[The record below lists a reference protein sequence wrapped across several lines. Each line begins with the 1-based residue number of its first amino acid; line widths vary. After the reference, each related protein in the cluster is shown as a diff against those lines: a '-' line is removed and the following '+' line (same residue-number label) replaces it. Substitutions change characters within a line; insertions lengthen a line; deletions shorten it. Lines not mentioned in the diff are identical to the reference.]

1 MGKTRLIFQS
11 LGRLLARA
19 VGHSLVTMNPMI
31 TGSGFVTQ
39 PPLDDLPQASQSTLL
54 LQKLKEMAEVQQQL
68 DRKKEEFRSRMQR
81 CQEKEVALASRQ
93 EDIKEQ
99 VQKFDK
105 FLKDNDAKRVRADR
119 KVQEERKAAEQK
131 EREKQELIQFLQ
143 REEQKR
149 QALKAEVEKNSKY
162 QRFLDSVVE
171 DPAMAEYFEGIEN
184 ITMRY
189 ETLSAA
195 HADLSG
201 RVLHGQKNFETE
213 NAEVHSYIKQR
224 TNDMLVYN
232 SEIAS
237 KQTEVD
243 KMRFEI
249 QGRDASLSAQFNK
262 TKESTRGLGEVK
274 MAIENIYGRCAK
286 ARRPGQLHDHMS
298 YLEAICE
305 RVCDLQCIV
314 KEVGTAGFQ
323 ASQSNINGSYALPQ
337 RLREGAAGSADDPA
351 AAKTTANAGAS
362 SPTQSTGGKPK
373 GSGTLT
379 LNNSSS
385 AGASATSVNGG
396 LTKTPATLN

>member
-1 MGKTRLIFQS
+1 
-11 LGRLLARA
+11 
-19 VGHSLVTMNPMI
+19 MNPMI

-131 EREKQELIQFLQ
+131 EREKQELIQFLH

-149 QALKAEVEKNSKY
+149 LALKAEVEKNSKY

-314 KEVGTAGFQ
+314 KEVGTAGGTAGFQ
-323 ASQSNINGSYALPQ
+323 ASQANLNGSYALPQ

-351 AAKTTANAGAS
+351 AAKTTANAGVS